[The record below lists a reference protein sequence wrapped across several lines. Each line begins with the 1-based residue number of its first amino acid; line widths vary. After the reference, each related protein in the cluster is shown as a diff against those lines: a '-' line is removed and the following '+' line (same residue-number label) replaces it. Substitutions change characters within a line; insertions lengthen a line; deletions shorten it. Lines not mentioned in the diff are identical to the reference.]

1 MQAPRCRP
9 RGWPK
14 RCLIPMVR
22 SGARLAL
29 KEARKGRTHA
39 VAARLH
45 SIAWT
50 PSLLPGCQRTS
61 IGRGRPAMTPRL
73 RPFRSPPDLETGA
86 RARFPLVEALR
97 VSGATIAI
105 RLSRAA
111 ANDQCDLSD
120 RRTRGNTPV
129 RVRWRLTLGNNKN
142 RGSSPVSV
150 PSHVQAPVVAH
161 VSSVACELG
170 IDAFSRSDEARSCD
184 RRDCRLT
191 PSVP

>member
-97 VSGATIAI
+97 VSGASIAI

-120 RRTRGNTPV
+120 RPRAETLQFESGGGSHWETIRTGVPV
-129 RVRWRLTLGNNKN
+129 PCPCLLTSRHRSWPMSLAS
-142 RGSSPVSV
+142 RASS
-150 PSHVQAPVVAH
+150 A
-161 VSSVACELG
+161 
-170 IDAFSRSDEARSCD
+170 
-184 RRDCRLT
+184 LT
-191 PSVP
+191 PFRVPMKLGAATVGTVD